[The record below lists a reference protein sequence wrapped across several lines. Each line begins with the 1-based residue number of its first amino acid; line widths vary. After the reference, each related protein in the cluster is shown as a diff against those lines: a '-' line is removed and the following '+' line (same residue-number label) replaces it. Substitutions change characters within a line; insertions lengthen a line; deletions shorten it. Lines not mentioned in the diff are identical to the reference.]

1 MIFLLPAPQPHFKI
15 WAATRRCH
23 PHLGVLPASI
33 KAIRTLLQLRL
44 PAQLFLICNK
54 LTLKPTI
61 TSTGRECLHLGNLL
75 TPAARACP
83 SPSRP
88 ALEPRGSPSGVLPG
102 SGFRGILFISGRPQ
116 QLGVCPMGSYN
127 NHLKG
132 SEKSREGTVQG
143 RK

>member
-1 MIFLLPAPQPHFKI
+1 MSRTGRPHGRRQMIFLLPAPQPRFKI

-61 TSTGRECLHLGNLL
+61 TSTGRECLHLGNLP
-75 TPAARACP
+75 TPASPAPVPPRADLHW
-83 SPSRP
+83 SLE
-88 ALEPRGSPSGVLPG
+88 ALLQVSCLVLG
-102 SGFRGILFISGRPQ
+102 LEAHCSFLEGL
-116 QLGVCPMGSYN
+116 N
-127 NHLKG
+127 NL
-132 SEKSREGTVQG
+132 ECAQREATTTI
-143 RK
+143 

>member
-1 MIFLLPAPQPHFKI
+1 MSRTGRPNGRRQMIFLLPAPQPHFKI

-61 TSTGRECLHLGNLL
+61 RSTRRERLHLGNL
-75 TPAARACP
+75 TPAGPA
-83 SPSRP
+83 P
-88 ALEPRGSPSGVLPG
+88 ALPGADLHWSLEALLPVSCLVLG
-102 SGFRGILFISGRPQ
+102 LEVYCSFLEGH
-116 QLGVCPMGSYN
+116 N
-127 NHLKG
+127 NL
-132 SEKSREGTVQG
+132 ECAQREATTTI
-143 RK
+143 